1 VTSFGFSG
9 REQPHRPILSLVLV
23 SHTAKRCLS
32 SWDLLKMVNE
42 IVVDFIKIGGR
53 QNRAVKRP
61 GVDFI

>member
-1 VTSFGFSG
+1 MVPST
-9 REQPHRPILSLVLV
+9 EN
-23 SHTAKRCLS
+23 
-32 SWDLLKMVNE
+32 LLKMVNE